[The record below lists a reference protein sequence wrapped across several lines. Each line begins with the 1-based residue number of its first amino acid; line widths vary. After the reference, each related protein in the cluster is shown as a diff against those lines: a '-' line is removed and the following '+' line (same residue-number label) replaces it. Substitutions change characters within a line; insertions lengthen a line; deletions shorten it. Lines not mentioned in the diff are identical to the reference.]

1 MSSQYLRQ
9 SVFSDMVY
17 YKIDDE
23 GVHYFAVLGIPNS
36 SSSFMVEMI
45 FSFDG
50 KLVKR
55 IKGD

>member
-1 MSSQYLRQ
+1 
-9 SVFSDMVY
+9 MVY